1 MIALNIW
8 LCKFV
13 DAVVHTDTNKM
24 DSANVANMI
33 ENVNAANT
41 ITQVFLD
48 TIHGIN
54 STEGSTVV
62 EVPLLIGIKGLV
74 VLKIC
79 SSKFTLKIKHQNFI
93 PVCIM
98 LIYTFMKKIKYQ

>member
-1 MIALNIW
+1 

-13 DAVVHTDTNKM
+13 DAVVHTDTNKI
-24 DSANVANMI
+24 DSTKVANMI

-48 TIHGIN
+48 TIHGIK
-54 STEGSTVV
+54 STKGLTVV
-62 EVPLLIGIKGLV
+62 EVPLLIGIRGLD

-79 SSKFTLKIKHQNFI
+79 SSKFTLKKPQNVISIF
-93 PVCIM
+93 C
-98 LIYTFMKKIKYQ
+98 